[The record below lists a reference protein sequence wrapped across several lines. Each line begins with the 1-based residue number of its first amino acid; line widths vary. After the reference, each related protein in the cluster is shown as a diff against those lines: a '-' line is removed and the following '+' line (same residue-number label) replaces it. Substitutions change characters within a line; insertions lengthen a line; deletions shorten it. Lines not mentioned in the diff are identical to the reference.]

1 MDLLS
6 WFGRGGRLVPGNR
19 RQTANEELAEHF
31 RQCATLELLHELA
44 ARDLRKGGRVD
55 LTHDWAHLSVKT
67 TLRQGDF
74 AAAAGVLV
82 KRLCLRHFGEAM
94 FEFVL
99 TDNGAAALECL
110 RAGDR
115 IGLEAIVGP
124 VSELDPARRAS
135 ASPETT
141 DAQRALATDLAREF
155 AAGFESASQGTR
167 ITWQAEAAR

>member
-6 WFGRGGRLVPGNR
+6 WFGRGGRLVAGNR
-19 RQTANEELAEHF
+19 RQAANEELAEHF

-44 ARDLRKGGRVD
+44 ARDLRRADRID
-55 LTHDWAHLSVKT
+55 LTHDWAHLAAKT

-82 KRLCLRHFGEAM
+82 KRRCLRHVGEGM
-94 FEFVL
+94 FEF
-99 TDNGAAALECL
+99 TISDNGMAALACL
-110 RAGDR
+110 QSGDR

-124 VSELDPARRAS
+124 VAELDPARRAS

-141 DAQRALATDLAREF
+141 DAQRALHTDLAREF
-155 AAGFESASQGTR
+155 AAGFDSVSEASR
-167 ITWQAEAAR
+167 ITWQTDAAS